1 MNVPGQDVL
10 GNLQDLMSSQG
21 SVPLLKVWNH
31 VATFVT
37 IMCHNDE
44 LSLTMS

>member
-21 SVPLLKVWNH
+21 SVALLKVWNH
-31 VATFVT
+31 VATFVFGQF
-37 IMCHNDE
+37 
-44 LSLTMS
+44 

>member
-1 MNVPGQDVL
+1 MNVPGQDVR

-31 VATFVT
+31 VATLF
-37 IMCHNDE
+37 MFGQ
-44 LSLTMS
+44 S